1 MLWLDD
7 VPETR
12 ALQSALMSFAESR
25 GIDPALA
32 GDVVEGVLEFCRA
45 RHGSERVSLPYLR
58 FLVARAAASSGG
70 VAGREDTGVAV
81 SLSGAERRL
90 TGALQSSADP
100 SALYDLFRTGVLVPV
115 ASHVAASGWALHL
128 DLRVPVV
135 PAAADHLFAW
145 SRVADTLAARVAEW
159 RAANGDL
166 ALVRVTP
173 GGPWL
178 TPLAEVR
185 TCLVDRIERAAG
197 RAGQERPAVVWTEA
211 VPVRTPRARKNG
223 H

>member
-12 ALQSALMSFAESR
+12 ALQSALLSFAESR

-32 GDVVEGVLEFCRA
+32 NDLVEGVLEFCRA

-70 VAGREDTGVAV
+70 VAGREATGV
-81 SLSGAERRL
+81 SLTESERQL
-90 TGALQSSADP
+90 TGALQASADP
-100 SALYDLFRTGVLVPV
+100 SALYDLFRTGVMVPV
-115 ASHVAASGWALHL
+115 ASNVAASGWALHV

-145 SRVADTLAARVAEW
+145 SRVADTLSVRVAEW
-159 RAANGDL
+159 RAGLPGLD
-166 ALVRVTP
+166 LVRVTP

-178 TPLAEVR
+178 TALDEVR
-185 TCLVDRIERAAG
+185 LCLVERMERAAE
-197 RAGQERPAVVWTEA
+197 RAGQVRPTVLW
-211 VPVRTPRARKNG
+211 VPPVPAKTARARKNG